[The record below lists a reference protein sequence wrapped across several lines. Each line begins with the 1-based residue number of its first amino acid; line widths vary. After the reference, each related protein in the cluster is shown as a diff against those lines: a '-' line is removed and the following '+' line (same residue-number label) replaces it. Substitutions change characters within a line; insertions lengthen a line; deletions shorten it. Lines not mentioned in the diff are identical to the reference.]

1 MNVTKGSGTLTL
13 SDEIT
18 IPAEG
23 ATSIDVFFAL
33 ADPEAMVTNAV
44 AMVTYIVK

>member
-1 MNVTKGSGTLTL
+1 MVITKGSGTVTL

-33 ADPEAMVTNAV
+33 ANPEAMVTNAV
-44 AMVTYIVK
+44 AMVTYQVR